1 MKERIV
7 GTLRRT
13 PERTWFLLT
22 LFVSALLGSFFQRGR
37 MALQLYL
44 VIPWAIGLVYSRLRG
59 RRMAKTAA
67 NGFLLAAA
75 LLLIMIF
82 IESNKP
88 QSQSKD
94 ALVRWFAILII
105 SFVALELLN
114 AFVFK

>member
-1 MKERIV
+1 MRGRK
-7 GTLRRT
+7 
-13 PERTWFLLT
+13 LLAAAAA
-22 LFVSALLGSFFQRGR
+22 LALPAVSASAKLGSTESFLKEIDDKILNLAGDVVNI
-37 MALQLYL
+37 AGY
-44 VIPWAIGLVYSRLRG
+44 IIG
-59 RRMAKTAA
+59 
-67 NGFLLAAA
+67 LAAA

-114 AFVFK
+114 SFVFK